1 LFSDWSASQIRKPV
15 VLKASSAALT
25 RGAINSNWTCGFA
38 SRCKYNWNTCF
49 AMYLAGAEAEEDR
62 GPLLRGVCFAA
73 LDSHQEG
80 LLWDVCP
87 AFVVMYDP
95 DVAFI
100 RQLEVVA
107 MQHSGCNDLHGCAAL
122 WNTQQRSLH
131 VCCCRC

>member
-1 LFSDWSASQIRKPV
+1 MQSLHLLEENIATVCVAVYCTGAV
-15 VLKASSAALT
+15 V
-25 RGAINSNWTCGFA
+25 
-38 SRCKYNWNTCF
+38 
-49 AMYLAGAEAEEDR
+49 EEDR

-100 RQLEVVA
+100 RQLEVILALQTLDALAHTVVVQCG
-107 MQHSGCNDLHGCAAL
+107 MHSRGSHVFATADCTIGVHA
-122 WNTQQRSLH
+122 RSA
-131 VCCCRC
+131 CTACWST